1 MHRPC
6 FTLKKKIMKDVNMKH
21 WGMTLVNLLCEIKKE
36 HRLVVVLMLLWSV
49 ITNVFSSPEMSTG
62 INQSVPLMVVLSLI
76 SFLLLLE
83 LSWWLLNRLWQRV
96 GLPEI
101 DSMVLHYK
109 DLEVWQQ
116 IAFFWASFALVLLVG
131 LGCLAAVV

>member
-1 MHRPC
+1 MK
-6 FTLKKKIMKDVNMKH
+6 TLNIKH
-21 WGMTLVNLLCEIKKE
+21 WGMNLINLVNEVKKE
-36 HRLVVVLMLLWSV
+36 HHLVIVLMLLWSV
-49 ITNVFSSPEMSTG
+49 ITNVFSSAEMSAG

-76 SFLLLLE
+76 TFLLLLE

-96 GLPEI
+96 GLPGI

-109 DLEVWQQ
+109 EMELWKQ

>member
-1 MHRPC
+1 
-6 FTLKKKIMKDVNMKH
+6 MKDLNIKY
-21 WGMTLVNLLCEIKKE
+21 WGMNLINLVNEVKKE
-36 HRLVVVLMLLWSV
+36 HHLVIVLMLLWSV
-49 ITNVFSSPEMSTG
+49 ITNVFSSAEMSAG

-76 SFLLLLE
+76 TFLLLLE

-96 GLPEI
+96 GLPGI

-109 DLEVWQQ
+109 EMELWQQ

>member
-1 MHRPC
+1 
-6 FTLKKKIMKDVNMKH
+6 MKDLNIKY
-21 WGMTLVNLLCEIKKE
+21 WGMNLINLVNEVKKE

-49 ITNVFSSPEMSTG
+49 ITNVFSSAEMSAG

-76 SFLLLLE
+76 TFLLLLE

-96 GLPEI
+96 GLPGIE
-101 DSMVLHYK
+101 SMVLHYK
-109 DLEVWQQ
+109 EMELWQQ
-116 IAFFWASFALVLLVG
+116 IAFFWASFALCVLVG